1 MNSVSSVGRATDP
14 LYVRYQVTDLSRME
28 TFLRDFG
35 MHPAA
40 PSDGARLLMRG
51 TGDAPFLYEAMLGNE
66 CRFLGAGLRV
76 SSRQDLER
84 LSKLSGSGPIE
95 PTEAPNGGER
105 VRMRMA
111 DGFEVDAVYG
121 DWTGDGSPVVAD
133 LGFNTAQAK
142 QRKNQAVRVAREAWP
157 VKRLGHF
164 VLHVSNHD
172 ESVAWLNKR
181 FGLVASDYFAAPDAP
196 DHVIGSFLR
205 VPTGRE
211 FVDHHCMLVLQ
222 TPEPGVHHCSFEMDG
237 LDAVM
242 CAHDYLLER
251 GYTLDCGIGRHLLGS
266 QIFDYWRDPFGFR
279 IEHYTDGDVVND
291 EHRPTVFAGTADETT
306 QWGAKPPKDFFD

>member
-1 MNSVSSVGRATDP
+1 MSRATDP
-14 LYVRYQVTDLSRME
+14 LYVRYQVTDLARME

-35 MHPAA
+35 MHPAV
-40 PSDGARLLMRG
+40 PVDGRRLLMRG
-51 TGDAPFLYEAMLGNE
+51 TGDAPFLYEAVLGDE

-84 LSKLSGSGPIE
+84 LARLPGSGPIE
-95 PTEAPNGGER
+95 ASDAPDGGER
-105 VRMRMA
+105 VRMPMP
-111 DGFEVDAVYG
+111 DGFEIDAVYG
-121 DWTGDGSPVVAD
+121 DHAAAEVPTAAD
-133 LGFNTAQAK
+133 LGFNNAQAK
-142 QRKNQAVRVAREAWP
+142 QRKNKAVRVAREAWP

-164 VLHVSNHD
+164 VLHVTDHD
-172 ESVAWLNKR
+172 ASVAWLHDR
-181 FGLVASDYFAAPDAP
+181 FGFVASDFFAAPTDP
-196 DHVIGSFLR
+196 EHVIGSFLR
-205 VPTGRE
+205 VPTGQE

-222 TPEPGVHHCSFEMDG
+222 TPEPGVHHCSFEMDN

-242 CAHDYLLER
+242 CAHDYLLEK
-251 GYTLDCGIGRHLLGS
+251 GYSLDCGVGRHLLGS

-306 QWGAKPPKDFFD
+306 QWGAKPPKDFFE